1 LVFVYFGLFIR
12 CLFSV
17 SFFPFFLSAEILD
30 RTRRQ
35 LMAVAASSRER
46 LGAEDGIPVVTGL
59 AAFEAP
65 PG

>member
-1 LVFVYFGLFIR
+1 
-12 CLFSV
+12 
-17 SFFPFFLSAEILD
+17 
-30 RTRRQ
+30 
-35 LMAVAASSRER
+35 MAVAASSRER